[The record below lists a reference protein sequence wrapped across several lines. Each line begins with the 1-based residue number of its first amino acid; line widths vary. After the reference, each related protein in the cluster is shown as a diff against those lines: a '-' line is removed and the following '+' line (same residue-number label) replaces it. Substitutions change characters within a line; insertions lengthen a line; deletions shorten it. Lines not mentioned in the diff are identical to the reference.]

1 MRIRDLVTIDDQRP
15 DLVPNTNYY
24 YTGTRGPMLDI
35 IDLGETELIP
45 WQYEGVTGIRFKGY
59 AGISGVQW

>member
-1 MRIRDLVTIDDQRP
+1 M
-15 DLVPNTNYY
+15 
-24 YTGTRGPMLDI
+24 MLEI
-35 IDLGETELIP
+35 IDLGEEELIP